1 VTGDRDVVQ
10 RYLDELALRLHGSAA
25 QVRRVLAET
34 EAHLHEA
41 VEASTSY
48 PADPDVARAQ
58 AVAQFGSPAQ
68 VAVAVNQA
76 AWTRVRRPVVGAAAA
91 TLVRLTAAGLIVMGF
106 TGVVARV
113 VAAMSSTAAVYG
125 FPPGAQPSVSSCRY
139 WLSVHPG
146 IAGCRQAATLEAS
159 SDVTLTLG
167 VAGLLG
173 VSVCLALAVR
183 RRRGAR
189 PVVLLLPPMVG
200 PAVGA
205 AVFGL
210 AAVGS
215 AVLAASD
222 AVVLATW
229 GAGLYWTAAATCAAA
244 AAGSTGLLIRAL
256 PASYTA
262 APVGRS
268 GDRSATA

>member
-1 VTGDRDVVQ
+1 VNGDPDVVQ
-10 RYLDELALRLHGSAA
+10 RYLDELAVRLHGPVA

-34 EAHLHEA
+34 EAHLYEA
-41 VEASTSY
+41 VEASSSFA
-48 PADPDVARAQ
+48 ADPELAQAEAVAR
-58 AVAQFGSPAQ
+58 FGSPVQ
-68 VAVAVNQA
+68 VAGAVNQA
-76 AWTRVRRPVVGAAAA
+76 AWTRVRRPVAGAAAA
-91 TLVRLTAAGLIVMGF
+91 TLVRLTAAALIAMGI

-113 VAAMSSTAAVYG
+113 VAAVSSTAAVYG
-125 FPPGAQPSVSSCRY
+125 FPAGAQPPVSSCRY

-146 IAGCRQAATLEAS
+146 IVGCRQAAALEAS

-173 VSVCLALAVR
+173 VSVALALVVR
-183 RRRGAR
+183 RRRSAR
-189 PVVLLLPPMVG
+189 PVVLPPMVG

-222 AVVLATW
+222 AVVLSTW

-256 PASYTA
+256 PASYTFA
-262 APVGRS
+262 QVGQS
-268 GDRSATA
+268 GDRSAAA

>member
-1 VTGDRDVVQ
+1 MNRDPDVVQ
-10 RYLDELALRLHGSAA
+10 RYLDELAVRLHGPAA

-34 EAHLHEA
+34 EAHLYEA
-41 VEASTSY
+41 VDASSSFA
-48 PADPDVARAQ
+48 ADPELAQAEAVARY
-58 AVAQFGSPAQ
+58 GSPAQ
-68 VAVAVNQA
+68 VAAAVNQA
-76 AWTRVRRPVVGAAAA
+76 AWTRVRRPLVVAATA
-91 TLVRLTAAGLIVMGF
+91 TLVRLTAAGLIAMGV
-106 TGVVARV
+106 TGLVARLL
-113 VAAMSSTAAVYG
+113 AGLTSTAAVYG
-125 FPPGAQPSVSSCRY
+125 FPAGTQPPASSCRY

-146 IAGCRQAATLEAS
+146 IVGCQHAAALEAS

-167 VAGLLG
+167 AAGLLG
-173 VSVCLALAVR
+173 ALVCLALAVR

-189 PVVLLLPPMVG
+189 AVVVLPPALG

-205 AVFGL
+205 AGFGL

-229 GAGLYWTAAATCAAA
+229 GAGLYWSAAATCAAA
-244 AAGSTGLLIRAL
+244 AVGSTWLLIRAL

-262 APVGRS
+262 APAARGV
-268 GDRSATA
+268 DRSAAA